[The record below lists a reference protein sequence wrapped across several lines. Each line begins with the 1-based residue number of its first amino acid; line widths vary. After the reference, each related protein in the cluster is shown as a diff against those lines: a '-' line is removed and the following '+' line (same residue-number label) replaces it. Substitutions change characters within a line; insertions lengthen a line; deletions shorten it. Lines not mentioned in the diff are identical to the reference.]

1 MTDGFETFT
10 GYMMQFHRYIQKI
23 KEIEMRR
30 FGLHATH
37 TMCLH
42 YLSKNEEGLTATQL
56 SQICREDKAAIS
68 RCIKQLTALG
78 YVYAEQTDARRS
90 YRSLLFLSES
100 GKELTKNM
108 EMRLQEVIST
118 LGEGID
124 ECRREALYQ
133 TLEVIMKNFASYI
146 EAQTNTDE

>member
-1 MTDGFETFT
+1 MTDRFEAFT

-42 YLSKNEEGLTATQL
+42 YLSKNEEGLTVTQL
-56 SQICREDKAAIS
+56 SHLCREDKAAIS

-78 YVYAEQTDARRS
+78 YVCAKQIDAKRS
-90 YRSLLFLSES
+90 YRSRLSLSES

-108 EMRLQEVIST
+108 EMRLQEVLSA
-118 LGEGID
+118 LGKGVD
-124 ECRREALYQ
+124 ECRREALYE
-133 TLEVIMKNFASYI
+133 TLEIIMKNFASYI

>member
-1 MTDGFETFT
+1 MTDRFETFT
-10 GYMMQFHRYIQKI
+10 GYMLQFHRYIQKI
-23 KEIEMRR
+23 KEIEMRQ

-37 TMCLH
+37 TMCLY

-56 SQICREDKAAIS
+56 SQLCKEDKAAIS

-78 YVYAEQTDARRS
+78 YVRTEQTDAKRS
-90 YRSLLFLSES
+90 YRSLLSLSDS
-100 GKELTKNM
+100 GKELAGNV
-108 EMRLQEVIST
+108 EARLQQVLSV

-124 ECRREALYQ
+124 ERQRENLYQ